1 MEWGHLAGR
10 VAWGASGPWSWGDW
24 DHHDPEPGG
33 TLRRGGRE
41 ETCWKPQQ
49 PRQGRGCVRLRLSQ
63 PRSWVVSVGPA
74 QAREGSWMEWVQEGK
89 GEEWQA
95 CCGAAQSQWGDR
107 DLFKD
112 ASAHQQE

>member
-1 MEWGHLAGR
+1 MA
-10 VAWGASGPWSWGDW
+10 
-24 DHHDPEPGG
+24 
-33 TLRRGGRE
+33 
-41 ETCWKPQQ
+41 
-49 PRQGRGCVRLRLSQ
+49 
-63 PRSWVVSVGPA
+63 SVGPA

-95 CCGAAQSQWGDR
+95 CCGAAQSQWEDR